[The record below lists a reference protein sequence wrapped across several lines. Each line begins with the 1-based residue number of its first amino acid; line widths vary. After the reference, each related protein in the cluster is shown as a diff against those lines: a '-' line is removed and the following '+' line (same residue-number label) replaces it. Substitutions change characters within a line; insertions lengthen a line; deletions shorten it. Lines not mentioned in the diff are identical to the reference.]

1 MGNSPCLPK
10 RLSGIY
16 GRYCTAASVYARL
29 RPPSKRSTTSQ
40 TREDELPPI
49 STMKR
54 MALASAT
61 ARTVS
66 AVINV
71 KPFFS
76 KGRAGWLF
84 AKCFY
89 CFSDNHNVCNI
100 HYQNHASD
108 NTAGV
113 GESKWY
119 RRQRLH
125 QLALEKIDLN
135 QERTKQHLTYS
146 HDKNHQANLAHCAA
160 KQVKEAPLVIR
171 PKKPRIE
178 PKKVAKIDRPGYQET
193 KQHDRENGQQSLS
206 SIATIRNLRTVLY
219 RGIGLCSFTNHHRK
233 DRPPVKHEKTSFRQF
248 PP

>member
-1 MGNSPCLPK
+1 ML
-10 RLSGIY
+10 
-16 GRYCTAASVYARL
+16 VYE
-29 RPPSKRSTTSQ
+29 PPSKRSNTSQ

-89 CFSDNHNVCNI
+89 CFSDNYNVCSMD
-100 HYQNHASD
+100 YQNHAGD
-108 NTAGV
+108 NTGGA
-113 GESKWY
+113 GESKWC

-125 QLALEKIDLN
+125 QPAPEKIDLN
-135 QERTKQHLTYS
+135 RDIYEDPTR
-146 HDKNHQANLAHCAA
+146 A
-160 KQVKEAPLVIR
+160 
-171 PKKPRIE
+171 
-178 PKKVAKIDRPGYQET
+178 
-193 KQHDRENGQQSLS
+193 S
-206 SIATIRNLRTVLY
+206 SV
-219 RGIGLCSFTNHHRK
+219 
-233 DRPPVKHEKTSFRQF
+233 PPAR
-248 PP
+248 